1 MKPIIGLILGGLA
14 LAVPGGFG
22 LRAAD
27 PMPPRS
33 TGKVLVLDNERTI
46 IGQIEREGNQYR
58 VRRQVG
64 ETWVPAA
71 NVLYLGDSLEEA
83 YAFLRSRANP
93 RDADERLRLARWCHL
108 HGLLKQALVEAT
120 AAAELRPQSAACQ
133 GLLQTLQRS
142 GTAAKSPPPRPAAT
156 EPPPHETASLDV
168 LVDAETMGQFVKRV
182 QPILMNTCASCHM
195 SGRAGSFQLM
205 RAFEDGMVNRRA
217 TQHNLNAVLS
227 QVNRTK
233 WAESPLLLKAV
244 SVHGPASQPPL
255 KGRQAPAFRALEEW
269 VWKAVANNPQL
280 QNPPLPPGAIG
291 TGSEPKGAGDMGPT
305 RTGKPARELFA
316 VPPPAPPAPVNQVTP
331 PAPTAIVPR
340 GPVDPFDPAVF
351 NQQVKPEPKAK
362 APK

>member
-1 MKPIIGLILGGLA
+1 MKQIIGLILGGLA
-14 LAVPGGFG
+14 LAVLSGVG

-27 PMPPRS
+27 PTPPRS
-33 TGKVLVLDNERTI
+33 TGKVLLLENERTI

-71 NVLYLGDSLEEA
+71 SVLYLCDSLEEA
-83 YAFLRSRANP
+83 YAFLRARANP

-108 HGLLKQALVEAT
+108 HGLSKQALAEAT

-142 GTAAKSPPPRPAAT
+142 SPAAKAPPSSPTAT
-156 EPPPHETASLDV
+156 EPPRSEIASLDV
-168 LVDAETMGQFVKRV
+168 LVDAETMSQFVKRV

-195 SGRAGSFQLM
+195 SGRAGTFQLQ

-217 TQHNLNAVLS
+217 TQHNLNAVLG
-227 QVNRTK
+227 QMNRAK
-233 WAESPLLLKAV
+233 WAESPLLLKAI

-255 KGRQAPAFRALEEW
+255 KGRQAPAFRALEDW
-269 VWKAVANNPQL
+269 VRKAVANNPQL
-280 QNPPLPPGAIG
+280 QEPSSPTSVLSTTADPKTAGDPGAA
-291 TGSEPKGAGDMGPT
+291 KM
-305 RTGKPARELFA
+305 GKPAREPFA
-316 VPPPAPPAPVNQVTP
+316 APPPAASAPASPATP
-331 PAPTAIVPR
+331 PAASAIVPR

-351 NQQVKPEPKAK
+351 NQQTKPAQKPK